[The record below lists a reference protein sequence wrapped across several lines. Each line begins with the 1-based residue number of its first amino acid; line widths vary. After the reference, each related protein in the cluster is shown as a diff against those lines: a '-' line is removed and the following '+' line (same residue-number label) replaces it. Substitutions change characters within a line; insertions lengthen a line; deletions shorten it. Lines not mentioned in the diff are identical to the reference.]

1 MRGRIRQ
8 LKPDIFVD
16 DEFWAFRQ
24 QHPELPLFEAFLGLL
39 CQADREGRFEWRPL
53 MLQSQVLPYWRGSF
67 AAALDALAEG
77 GYVVKY
83 EVNGRIYGYVRNFAK
98 HQRPGNREPK
108 SILPPPPEHA
118 QVCSSSA
125 LESAQATRASL
136 PQSLPQLPTPNP
148 DPDPLEPEPP
158 ESAPVV
164 TVVRKSE
171 PPPRLPPSKR
181 ELGEATGAQPVGRFE
196 FRKDWLPKP
205 MHRERGRELGLTED
219 EMLDRAEDCRRKLYT
234 HPIRSED
241 DQFFRELTWAAR
253 DKETRNARGRVNEH
267 PGADRRREPVFGG
280 HGAGQRE

>member
-67 AAALDALAEG
+67 AAVLDALATG
-77 GYVVKY
+77 GYVVRY

-108 SILPPPPEHA
+108 SILPSPPEHA

-125 LESAQATRASL
+125 LESSQATRASL

-148 DPDPLEPEPP
+148 DPLEPEPP
-158 ESAPVV
+158 ESAPAA
-164 TVVRKSE
+164 TVVRPKSE
-171 PPPRLPPSKR
+171 PPPRLPPSKSRHWPPSR
-181 ELGEATGAQPVGRFE
+181 EVPEDWAPVDLHRVRCQELRFDVGELQRE
-196 FRKDWLPKP
+196 FRNIEFKVEYSLW
-205 MHRERGRELGLTED
+205 
-219 EMLDRAEDCRRKLYT
+219 
-234 HPIRSED
+234 
-241 DQFFRELTWAAR
+241 
-253 DKETRNARGRVNEH
+253 DKRFSKFIE
-267 PGADRRREPVFGG
+267 DRRIERETERAQALTTQTKQARAAPAKPERSYADLVASGEVRG
-280 HGAGQRE
+280 